1 MVEWFH
7 AVIQY
12 TNGESLVKPNETD
25 KSRIKGIVKDYN
37 DGKVFLFDQTDVQ
50 PKNVFSFLIFRT
62 FNRIHNPSADKI
74 LKTQNVTS
82 DFRVKPPG
90 QPSPPERK
98 PINSLDL
105 FPKRKFKIDK
115 KLCFVLMPFDKR
127 YDSIYRDVI
136 LPVTDELG
144 FGAIRS
150 DDIFDVKPIMRDIW
164 ENINTAKFLI
174 AVLSGKNPNV
184 FYELG
189 LSHSI
194 GKLVILLSDRIRDVP
209 FDLRHLRIVTY
220 DTKKVNAEK
229 LKKSLT
235 KTIVAEV
242 LKRKSPI

>member
-1 MVEWFH
+1 MLLMVEWFH
-7 AVIQY
+7 AVVQL
-12 TNGESLVKPNETD
+12 TGGEYLVKPNETD
-25 KSRIKGIVKDYN
+25 KNKIKRMVKDYN
-37 DGKVFLFDQTDVQ
+37 DGKVFLFDITNVQ
-50 PKNVFSFLIFRT
+50 PKNILSFLIFRT
-62 FNRIHNPSADKI
+62 YSRIDNPSAEAI
-74 LKTQNVTS
+74 LKTHNVTS
-82 DFRVKPPG
+82 DFLVGKPDG
-90 QPSPPERK
+90 RK

-105 FPKRKFKIDK
+105 FPKLKFKIDK

-127 YDSIYRDVI
+127 YDSIYRKVI

-164 ENINTAKFLI
+164 ENINTARFLI

-189 LSHSI
+189 LSHSV
-194 GKLVILLSDRIRDVP
+194 GKLVILLTDRIRDVP

-220 DTKKVNAEK
+220 DIKKVNAEK

-235 KTIVAEV
+235 KTIVSQV
-242 LKRKSPI
+242 LKSKSPV